1 MKRPAAD
8 DMPTSLVF
16 FLCSFSCI
24 ASTVALTIP
33 TTPSLVSV
41 NTSNILPFLFPS
53 LNATSLDAGH
63 FDPHCTPEDD
73 DKPWY
78 NEDVLTKWRYGD
90 TCYEALRLFDKE
102 NRRYGEQQFEFL
114 APDTQASSNLR
125 SMQTP
130 RRYTAGMQPLQLLQN
145 AS

>member
-8 DMPTSLVF
+8 DMPTAVLF
-16 FLCSFSCI
+16 FLCSFSFI

-53 LNATSLDAGH
+53 LNATSLDAGN
-63 FDPHCTPEDD
+63 FDPSCTPDD
-73 DKPWY
+73 DDETWY
-78 NEDVLTKWRYGD
+78 NEHVLTKWRYVH

-102 NRRYGEQQFEFL
+102 NRRYGEEQFEFV
-114 APDTQASSNLR
+114 APGTQAASQLR
-125 SMQTP
+125 TMQTP
-130 RRYTAGMQPLQLLQN
+130 RRYTVGMQPLRPLSN